1 MRINMTE
8 TKSHTLKLRIDQF
21 TEVTITYRDS
31 DMEWTE
37 FADDAAEFIS
47 DYVYDPSDFVSVTT
61 TERH

>member
-1 MRINMTE
+1 MTE